1 MEFLSVLVAGA
12 AAWMFGAV
20 WYMVLSKPWMA
31 ANGLTEDKVKAS
43 ASPLPYVVSFVMAV
57 LVAGMT
63 RHILASSGITTLGGG
78 VMVGAGLGLFVALP
92 WVVNNVLFSFRD
104 KSLIWI
110 DGGYPV
116 IGCTIIAVV
125 LMLF

>member
-1 MEFLSVLVAGA
+1 MDYLNVLVAGA
-12 AAWMFGAV
+12 AAWVFGAV
-20 WYMVLSKPWMA
+20 WYMALSKPWMA
-31 ANGLTEDKVKAS
+31 ANGLTEDQIKAS
-43 ASPLPYVVSFVMAV
+43 ASPLPYIVSLLMSV

-63 RHILASSGITTLGGG
+63 RHILASSGITTVGGG
-78 VMVGAGLGLFVALP
+78 LMVGAGLGLFVALP
-92 WVVNNVLFSFRD
+92 WMVNNVLFSFRD

-116 IGCTIIAVV
+116 IGCTIIGVV

>member
-1 MEFLSVLVAGA
+1 MEFLNVLVAGA
-12 AAWMFGAV
+12 AAWIFGAL
-20 WYMVLSKPWMA
+20 WYMVLAQPWME
-31 ANGLTEDKVKAS
+31 ANGLSEDQIDRGDPK
-43 ASPLPYVVSFVMAV
+43 PYIVSFLMAI

-63 RHILASSGITTLGGG
+63 RHILASAGITTVGGG
-78 VMVGAGLGLFVALP
+78 LMVGAGLGLFVAAP
-92 WVVNNVLFSFRD
+92 WVVNNVMYSLRG

-116 IGCTIIAVV
+116 IGCTIIGVV

>member
-1 MEFLSVLVAGA
+1 MEFLSVIVAGA
-12 AAWMFGAV
+12 AAWVFGAV
-20 WYMVLSKPWMA
+20 WYMALSKPWMA
-31 ANGLTEDKVKAS
+31 ANGLTEDRIKAS
-43 ASPLPYVVSFVMAV
+43 ASPLPYVVSLVMAI

-63 RHILASSGITTLGGG
+63 RHILASAGITTLGGG
-78 VMVGAGLGLFVALP
+78 LMVGAGLGLFVALP
-92 WVVNNVLFSFRD
+92 WMVNNVLFSFRD

-116 IGCTIIAVV
+116 IGCTIIGVV

>member
-1 MEFLSVLVAGA
+1 MEFLSVIVAGA
-12 AAWMFGAV
+12 AAWVFGAV
-20 WYMVLSKPWMA
+20 WYMALSKPWMA
-31 ANGLTEDKVKAS
+31 ANGLTEDRIKAS
-43 ASPLPYVVSFVMAV
+43 ASPLPYVVSLLMSI

-63 RHILASSGITTLGGG
+63 RHILASAGITTLGGG
-78 VMVGAGLGLFVALP
+78 LMVGAGLGLFVALP
-92 WVVNNVLFSFRD
+92 WMVNNVLFSFRD

-116 IGCTIIAVV
+116 IGCTIIGVV

>member
-1 MEFLSVLVAGA
+1 MEFLSVIVAGA
-12 AAWMFGAV
+12 AAWVLGAV
-20 WYMVLSKPWMA
+20 WYMALSKPWMA
-31 ANGLTEDKVKAS
+31 ANGLTEDRIKAS
-43 ASPLPYVVSFVMAV
+43 ASPLPYVVSLAMSI

-63 RHILASSGITTLGGG
+63 RHILASAGITTLGGG
-78 VMVGAGLGLFVALP
+78 LMVGAGLGLFVALP
-92 WVVNNVLFSFRD
+92 WMVNNVLFSFRD

-116 IGCTIIAVV
+116 IGCTIIGVV

>member
-1 MEFLSVLVAGA
+1 MEFLSVIVAGA
-12 AAWMFGAV
+12 AAWVFGAV
-20 WYMVLSKPWMA
+20 WYMALSKPWMA
-31 ANGLTEDKVKAS
+31 ANGLTEDRIKAS
-43 ASPLPYVVSFVMAV
+43 ASPLPYVVSLAMSI

-63 RHILASSGITTLGGG
+63 RHILASAGITTLGGG
-78 VMVGAGLGLFVALP
+78 LMVGAGLGLFVALP
-92 WVVNNVLFSFRD
+92 WMVNNVLFSFRD

-116 IGCTIIAVV
+116 IGCTIIGVV